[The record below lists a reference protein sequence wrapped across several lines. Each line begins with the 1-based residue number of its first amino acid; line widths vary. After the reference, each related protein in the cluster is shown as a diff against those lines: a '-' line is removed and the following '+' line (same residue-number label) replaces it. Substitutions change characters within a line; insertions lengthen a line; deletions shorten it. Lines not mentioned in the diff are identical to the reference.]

1 MMKKKYLAFTALA
14 IPASLLLAGC
24 SVGDLSGETYDKA
37 ESKSAATSE
46 DGVKSG
52 LLADWVPAGGRDV
65 KLEQRT
71 TGAERIFVMDYD
83 GPLPRQECLSLSIV
97 GEPNESELAKAYAA
111 DRRTRDLQ
119 VSEVAT
125 VRTLDADWWPNDAE
139 KQTTDLCGRW
149 WVHESQGKLYGF
161 APDQQQIAE
170 SVLRERSR
178 NDRDS

>member
-1 MMKKKYLAFTALA
+1 MPEPFHRGGTERVG
-14 IPASLLLAGC
+14 AG
-24 SVGDLSGETYDKA
+24 
-37 ESKSAATSE
+37 
-46 DGVKSG
+46 
-52 LLADWVPAGGRDV
+52 
-65 KLEQRT
+65 Q
-71 TGAERIFVMDYD
+71 
-83 GPLPRQECLSLSIV
+83 
-97 GEPNESELAKAYAA
+97 AYAA

-125 VRTLDADWWPNDAE
+125 VRTLDADWWPKDAE